1 MFILAQAMQYE
12 LAVANSPRGSILLLR
27 DLRHMAGLRSKFEI
41 ARVDHTKE
49 KVYRNNFGLVVD
61 KIAFPDAKW
70 WQPF

>member
-1 MFILAQAMQYE
+1 MQYE
-12 LAVANSPRGSILLLR
+12 LAEDLFCYYAICAMAAHGSMR
-27 DLRHMAGLRSKFEI
+27 CKFEI

-49 KVYRNNFGLVVD
+49 KVRGNNFELVVD